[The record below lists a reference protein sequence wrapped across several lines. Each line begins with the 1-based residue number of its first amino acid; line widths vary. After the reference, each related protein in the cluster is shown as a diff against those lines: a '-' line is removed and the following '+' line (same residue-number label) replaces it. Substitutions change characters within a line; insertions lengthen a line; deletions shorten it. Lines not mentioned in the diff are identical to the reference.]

1 MELKLILWYHGTI
14 NMKKY
19 LTVEKKLSE
28 WKSAFDLNPDMQNS
42 EALILKSLII
52 KLEYMEKGEVI

>member
-1 MELKLILWYHGTI
+1 M
-14 NMKKY
+14 NKY

-28 WKSAFDLNPDMQNS
+28 WKSAFDLIPDIQNA